1 MNRSKRI
8 LFVLTAVV
16 MMLGLAPFPIA
27 AADRSQDHCFNVEGN
42 WDGVLTATGAAG
54 LVTGD
59 LAGTATSTVLDISPS
74 GDGTL
79 HYRLAHVFVTA
90 DGELYTQDEAVLT
103 PIGPGLYRVNDR
115 LEVVGGTGI
124 YTNATGL
131 LHTHGIANV
140 NEGTLILRYDGRV
153 CLQ

>member
-1 MNRSKRI
+1 MNRGKLMLLMLI
-8 LFVLTAVV
+8 ALIVT
-16 MMLGLAPFPIA
+16 LGLAPCPMA
-27 AADRSQDHCFNVEGN
+27 GADRSQDHCLNVSGDF
-42 WDGVLTATGAAG
+42 DGVLTATGATA
-54 LVTGD
+54 LITGD
-59 LAGTATSTVLDISPS
+59 LTGTATSTVLEISPS

-79 HYRLAHVFVTA
+79 HYRLVHVFVTA
-90 DGELYTQDEAVLT
+90 DGELDTQDEAVLT